1 MEHYERLLS
10 LHAIDCAGR
19 AADRAATILHHD
31 LERRVASL
39 RGIACIAPLLGAF
52 GTAVGLMNAVA
63 VFYRLSAFERGETA
77 GSPADAFVLIV
88 LSLPVAI
95 LACGGF
101 HYLMYQ
107 AATLDFEMRVATL
120 DLLNNLAR
128 FDRARG

>member
-1 MEHYERLLS
+1 MNDCS
-10 LHAIDCAGR
+10 LCMQLIAPDAPR
-19 AADRAATILHHD
+19 TAPPPFFTTTWS
-31 LERRVASL
+31 VAS
-39 RGIACIAPLLGAF
+39 RASEGIACIAPLLGAF

-128 FDRARG
+128 FHRARG

>member
-1 MEHYERLLS
+1 MQLVAPDALRTAPPVFFTMTWS
-10 LHAIDCAGR
+10 
-19 AADRAATILHHD
+19 
-31 LERRVASL
+31 VASRASRAL
-39 RGIACIAPLLGAF
+39 RVSRRCWGAF

-128 FDRARG
+128 FHRARG